1 MAERDDLFL
10 HEKIMLLALQDD
22 KGTVE
27 SGTMYTYGLG
37 GAILAELLLGGFIRV
52 VTPKKT
58 PLAEAVGS
66 ERVGDPVIDECL
78 EKIRNAKK
86 RASLQTW
93 VSRFVGV
100 KNLRH
105 RVAEG
110 LAKRGILRVDTGKVL
125 GIFSRKIYPEVDP
138 GPERR
143 IIAELKRVI
152 FQGASDIDPRTVTL
166 VSLAYHTGLLKIVFG
181 RKEVKA
187 EKARIE
193 KIMNGDLTGKAAK
206 EAIEAMQAVVLVACI
221 LPAIMVATTTVH
233 C

>member
-1 MAERDDLFL
+1 MTDRDELFL
-10 HEKIMLLALQDD
+10 HEKIMLLALRDEE
-22 KGTVE
+22 GTVE
-27 SGTMYTYGLG
+27 SGTMYNYGLG
-37 GAILAELLLGGFIRV
+37 GAILAELLLGERIRV

-58 PLAEAVGS
+58 PLVELV
-66 ERVGDPVIDECL
+66 RFNRFGDPVIDECL
-78 EKIRNAKK
+78 EKIRDAKK

-93 VSRFVGV
+93 VSRFVGI

-105 RVAEG
+105 RIAEG

-138 GPERR
+138 GPEKR
-143 IIAELKRVI
+143 IIGQLRRAI

-166 VSLAYHTGLLKIVFG
+166 ISLAYHTGLLRNVFG
-181 RKEVKA
+181 KKEVKA
-187 EKARIE
+187 AKARLE

-221 LPAIMVATTTVH
+221 LPAIMVSTTVTH
-233 C
+233 

>member
-1 MAERDDLFL
+1 MTDRDELFL
-10 HEKIMLLALQDD
+10 YEKIMLLALQDE

-37 GAILAELLLGGFIRV
+37 GAILAELLLGERIRV

-58 PLAEAVGS
+58 PLAEAVGFES
-66 ERVGDPVIDECL
+66 FGDPVIDECL
-78 EKIRNAKK
+78 TMIRNAKK

-93 VSRFVGV
+93 VSRFVGI

-105 RVAEG
+105 RVADG

-138 GPERR
+138 GPEKR
-143 IIAELKRVI
+143 IIAELRRAI
-152 FQGASDIDPRTVTL
+152 FEGASDIDPRTVTL
-166 VSLAYHTGLLKIVFG
+166 ISLAYHTGLLRIVFG
-181 RKEVKA
+181 KKEVKT
-187 EKARIE
+187 EKARLE

-221 LPAIMVATTTVH
+221 LPAIMVSTTVTH
-233 C
+233 

>member
-1 MAERDDLFL
+1 MTDRDELFL
-10 HEKIMLLALQDD
+10 HEKIMLLALQDE
-22 KGTVE
+22 KGTIE

-37 GAILAELLLGGFIRV
+37 GAILAELLLGERIRV

-58 PLAEAVGS
+58 PLAEAVGFES
-66 ERVGDPVIDECL
+66 FGDPVIDECL
-78 EKIRNAKK
+78 TMIRNAKK

-93 VSRFVGV
+93 VSRFVGI

-105 RVAEG
+105 RIAEG

-138 GPERR
+138 GPEKR
-143 IIAELKRVI
+143 IIAELRRAI

-166 VSLAYHTGLLKIVFG
+166 ISLAYHTGLLRIVFG
-181 RKEVKA
+181 KKEVKA
-187 EKARIE
+187 AKVRLE

-221 LPAIMVATTTVH
+221 LPAIMTATTVTH
-233 C
+233 